1 MNLEGQRF
9 GKLVVI
15 KKGETRVT
23 KGGCKTRT
31 WICRCDCGRELII
44 STGHLR
50 SGNTKSCG
58 CLRGIDITGQ
68 KFGKLT
74 AIKRTKKRDKT
85 GNIYWYCECECG
97 GNIITQGRNLI
108 KIYCK

>member
-44 STGHLR
+44 PTGHLR

-74 AIKRTKKRDKT
+74 AIKRTKKGTKLE
-85 GNIYWYCECECG
+85 IYIGIANANAEE
-97 GNIITQGRNLI
+97 IS
-108 KIYCK
+108 